1 MSFAIDLRVGMIGA
15 GMVSRHHLEAWAEI
29 PRARVVGIA
38 DPDVARATARAKE
51 FSIDAVFDDAADLM
65 ASGIIDAADIAAPV
79 EFHAGLCRMAARN
92 GLAILCQK
100 PLCPSVDEA
109 VRLIDDLGSS
119 VLIMV
124 HENWRHRPHYR
135 VVHGWLAH
143 RYIGR
148 IEDVHMT
155 VRSRGLVTDEN
166 GRFPALE
173 RQPLLANLPRFLVFE
188 VLIHHLDVLSWLLGP
203 LRVVK
208 AKLGSHSGAIRGEDR
223 ADILLHTD
231 DGVSV
236 HLSADYADPSAEG
249 HVQDTLTLVG
259 SAGIVRVRDAECE
272 IAGSI
277 NEHRRWSFDDLY
289 RASYNGAI
297 QQFADGVVGRT
308 SFETTPSQHLEVLR
322 LMESVYNVAG
332 RMSSSPGG

>member
-1 MSFAIDLRVGMIGA
+1 
-15 GMVSRHHLEAWAEI
+15 MVSRDHLEAWAEI

-38 DPDVARATARAKE
+38 DPDVARATARAEE
-51 FSIDAVFDDAADLM
+51 FSIDGVFDDAADLM
-65 ASGIIDAADIAAPV
+65 ASGTINAVDIAAPV
-79 EFHAGLCRMAARN
+79 EFHAELCRMAARN

-100 PLCPSVDEA
+100 PLCPSVEEA

-119 VLIMV
+119 VPIMV

-135 VVHGWLAH
+135 VVHDWLARGH
-143 RYIGR
+143 IGR
-148 IEDVHMT
+148 IADVQMT
-155 VRSRGLVTDEN
+155 VRSRGLVIDEN

-173 RQPLLANLPRFLVFE
+173 RQPFLAKLRRFLVFE
-188 VLIHHLDVLSWLLGP
+188 VLVHHLDVLSWLLGS

-259 SAGIVRVRDAECE
+259 SAGIVRVRDATCE
-272 IAGSI
+272 IAGTFT
-277 NEHRRWSFDDLY
+277 ERRRWSFDDLY
-289 RASYNGAI
+289 RASYKGAI
-297 QQFADGVVGRT
+297 QQFADGAVGRT
-308 SFETTPSQHLEVLR
+308 SFETTPRQHLEVLR
-322 LMESVYNVAG
+322 LMQSVYDVAG
-332 RMSSSPGG
+332 WTSSRSAPEGCGSWAGS